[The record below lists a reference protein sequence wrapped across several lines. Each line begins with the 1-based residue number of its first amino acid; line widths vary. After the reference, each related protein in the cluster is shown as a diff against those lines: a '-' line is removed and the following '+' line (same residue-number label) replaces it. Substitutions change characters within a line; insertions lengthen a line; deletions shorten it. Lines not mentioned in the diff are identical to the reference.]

1 MARSLTVKHEENLRP
16 SGLFLFFVLA
26 SAAVLVVSSLAQ
38 AADDAAAGSEPHA
51 VVEATPVLA
60 ADGR

>member
-26 SAAVLVVSSLAQ
+26 AAAVLVVSSLAQ
-38 AADDAAAGSEPHA
+38 AADDAAQPT
-51 VVEATPVLA
+51 VEA
-60 ADGR
+60 R